1 MELDKMNS
9 MIIRISL
16 LLLIWLPFQIAAQE
30 ISHIR
35 FVEGNEEWQGE
46 LQTAVTRYRNQEGQ
60 YVDLIAAIHIGDQTY
75 YDELNNY
82 FAKLDELLFELVADL
97 PELSELPNTTTAQ
110 LNSQSGSPLSLIQT
124 LLANYLQ
131 LDFQLSGINYAAKN
145 FRHADL
151 SASELREIMASK
163 DESFFTMFL
172 TMAAAQM
179 SAEREGLAN
188 DSIRPT
194 AFTLVS
200 LMNALSAEN
209 QAQALKFLL
218 AQELARSGGLTIDAE
233 IESGLTILGDRN
245 QAALLVLEESLA
257 EGNREV
263 GLFYGAAHMP
273 GLARAM
279 TNDMGFE
286 MESQQWITAWAIP

>member
-1 MELDKMNS
+1 MELDKPNS
-9 MIIRISL
+9 MFIRLSL
-16 LLLIWLPFQIAAQE
+16 LLLFWLPFQIAAQE

-35 FVEGNEEWQGE
+35 FVEGNEDWQGE

-60 YVDLIAAIHIGDQTY
+60 YVDLIAAVHIGDQTY

-97 PELSELPNTTTAQ
+97 SDIQPAQ

-131 LDFQLSGINYAAKN
+131 LDFQLSAVNYAAKN

-151 SASELREIMASK
+151 SASELRDIMASK

-218 AQELARSGGLTIDAE
+218 ARELARSGGLTIDAE
-233 IESGLTILGDRN
+233 IESELTILGDRN
-245 QAALLVLEESLA
+245 QAALQVLEDSLA
-257 EGNREV
+257 EGNREI

-279 TNDMGFE
+279 TNDMGFQ
-286 MESQQWITAWAIP
+286 MESQQWVTAWAIP

>member
-1 MELDKMNS
+1 MELDKPNS
-9 MIIRISL
+9 MFIRLSL
-16 LLLIWLPFQIAAQE
+16 LLLFWLPFQIAAQE

-35 FVEGNEEWQGE
+35 FVEGNEDWQGE

-60 YVDLIAAIHIGDQTY
+60 YVDLIAAVHIGDQTY

-97 PELSELPNTTTAQ
+97 SDIQPTQ

-131 LDFQLSGINYAAKN
+131 LDFQLSAVNYAAKN

-151 SASELREIMASK
+151 SASELRDIMASK

-233 IESGLTILGDRN
+233 IESELTILGDRN
-245 QAALLVLEESLA
+245 QAALQVLEDSLA
-257 EGNREV
+257 EGNREI

-279 TNDMGFE
+279 TNDMGFQ
-286 MESQQWITAWAIP
+286 MESQQWLTAWAIP

>member
-1 MELDKMNS
+1 MELDKPIS
-9 MIIRISL
+9 MFIRLSL
-16 LLLIWLPFQIAAQE
+16 LLLFWLPFQIAAQE

-35 FVEGNEEWQGE
+35 FVEGNGDWQGE

-60 YVDLIAAIHIGDQTY
+60 YVDLIAAVHIGDQTY

-97 PELSELPNTTTAQ
+97 SDIRTAQ

-131 LDFQLSGINYAAKN
+131 LDFQLSAVNYAAKN

-151 SASELREIMASK
+151 SASELRDIMASK

-233 IESGLTILGDRN
+233 IESELTILGDRN
-245 QAALLVLEESLA
+245 QAALQVLEDSLA
-257 EGNREV
+257 EGNREI

-279 TNDMGFE
+279 TNDMGFQ
-286 MESQQWITAWAIP
+286 MESQQWVTAWAIP

>member
-1 MELDKMNS
+1 MELDKPNS
-9 MIIRISL
+9 MFLRLSL
-16 LLLIWLPFQIAAQE
+16 LLLFWLPFQIAAQE

-35 FVEGNEEWQGE
+35 FVEGNGDWQGE

-60 YVDLIAAIHIGDQTY
+60 YVDLIAAVHIGDQTY

-97 PELSELPNTTTAQ
+97 SDIRTAQ

-131 LDFQLSGINYAAKN
+131 LDFQLSAVNYAAKN

-151 SASELREIMASK
+151 SASELRDIMASK

-233 IESGLTILGDRN
+233 IESELTILGDRN
-245 QAALLVLEESLA
+245 QAALQVLEDSLA
-257 EGNREV
+257 EGNREI

-279 TNDMGFE
+279 TNDMGFQ
-286 MESQQWITAWAIP
+286 MESQQWVTAWAIP

>member
-1 MELDKMNS
+1 MELDKPIS
-9 MIIRISL
+9 MFIRLSL
-16 LLLIWLPFQIAAQE
+16 LLLFWLPFQIAAQE

-35 FVEGNEEWQGE
+35 FVEGNGDWQGE

-60 YVDLIAAIHIGDQTY
+60 YVDLIAAVHIGDQTY

-97 PELSELPNTTTAQ
+97 SDIRTAQ

-131 LDFQLSGINYAAKN
+131 LDFQLSAVNYAAKN

-151 SASELREIMASK
+151 SASELRDIMASK
-163 DESFFTMFL
+163 DESFFAMFL
-172 TMAAAQM
+172 TMAAAQI
-179 SAEREGLAN
+179 SAKREGLAN

-233 IESGLTILGDRN
+233 IESELTILGDRN
-245 QAALLVLEESLA
+245 QAALQVLEDSLA
-257 EGNREV
+257 EGNREI

-279 TNDMGFE
+279 TNDMGFQ
-286 MESQQWITAWAIP
+286 MESQQWVTAWAIP

>member
-1 MELDKMNS
+1 MELDKPSAMF
-9 MIIRISL
+9 IRLSL
-16 LLLIWLPFQIAAQE
+16 LLLFWLPFQIAAQE

-35 FVEGNEEWQGE
+35 FVEGNGDWQGE

-60 YVDLIAAIHIGDQTY
+60 YVDLIAAVHIGDQTY

-97 PELSELPNTTTAQ
+97 SNIRTAQ

-131 LDFQLSGINYAAKN
+131 LDFQLSAVNYAAKN

-151 SASELREIMASK
+151 SASELRDIMASK

-233 IESGLTILGDRN
+233 IESELTILGDRN
-245 QAALLVLEESLA
+245 QAALQVLEDSLA
-257 EGNREV
+257 EGNREI

-279 TNDMGFE
+279 TNDMGFQ
-286 MESQQWITAWAIP
+286 MESQQWVTAWAIP